1 MKGAT
6 GVESAGPRMTTEA
19 ITQLLEAWRNGDS
32 NAARGLVPLVYE
44 ELRLIARRQLGGN
57 RTETLRT
64 TALVHEAY
72 LKLGRRSQLAVED
85 RHHFFAI
92 AGKAMRQLIV
102 DHARRRAAEKRG
114 GQVPLV
120 ALEDADA
127 PIAAR
132 AAEIVALNEA
142 LDRLTAV
149 DQGLGRLVEL
159 RFFAGLSVEETAA
172 ALDCSPRTIKRDW
185 RKARAFLH
193 RELAE
198 NRSGA

>member
-1 MKGAT
+1 
-6 GVESAGPRMTTEA
+6 MTTDA
-19 ITQLLEAWRNGDS
+19 ITELLEAWRNGNGD
-32 NAARGLVPLVYE
+32 AARSLVPLVYE
-44 ELRLIARRQLGGN
+44 ELRVLARRQLAGN

-72 LKLGRRSQLAVED
+72 LKLGRHSRLAVED

-102 DHARRRAAEKRG
+102 DHARRRSAEKRG
-114 GQVPLV
+114 GKVALV
-120 ALEDADA
+120 SLEDADA

-132 AAEIVALNEA
+132 AAEIVALNQA
-142 LDRLTAV
+142 LDRLSDV
-149 DQGLGRLVEL
+149 DEWLARVVEL
-159 RFFAGLSVEETAA
+159 RFFAGLSVEETAD

-198 NRSGA
+198 GRPGS

>member
-1 MKGAT
+1 
-6 GVESAGPRMTTEA
+6 MTTEA
-19 ITQLLEAWRNGDS
+19 ITQLLAAWRNGDS
-32 NAARGLVPLVYE
+32 NAARSLVPLVYE

-127 PIAAR
+127 PVAAR

-149 DQGLGRLVEL
+149 DPWLGRVVEL
-159 RFFAGLSVEETAA
+159 RFFAGLSVEETAD

-193 RELAE
+193 RELAG
-198 NRSGA
+198 NGSGA

>member
-1 MKGAT
+1 
-6 GVESAGPRMTTEA
+6 MTTDA
-19 ITQLLEAWRNGDS
+19 ITELLEAWRNGDGDAER
-32 NAARGLVPLVYE
+32 NLVPLVYQ
-44 ELRLIARRQLGGN
+44 ELRVLARRQLAGN

-72 LKLGRRSQLAVED
+72 LKLGRRSRLAVED
-85 RHHFFAI
+85 RQHFFAI
-92 AGKAMRQLIV
+92 ASKAMRQLIV

-114 GQVPLV
+114 GQVALV
-120 ALEDADA
+120 SLEDADA

-142 LDRLTAV
+142 LDRLSAV
-149 DQGLGRLVEL
+149 DEWLARVVEL
-159 RFFAGLSVEETAA
+159 RFFAGLSVEETAD

-198 NRSGA
+198 GRPGS

>member
-1 MKGAT
+1 
-6 GVESAGPRMTTEA
+6 MTTEA
-19 ITQLLEAWRNGDS
+19 ITELLEAWRNGNGD
-32 NAARGLVPLVYE
+32 AARSLVPLIYE
-44 ELRLIARRQLGGN
+44 ELRVLARRQLGGN
-57 RTETLRT
+57 RSETLRT

-72 LKLGRRSQLAVED
+72 LKLGRRSRLAVED
-85 RHHFFAI
+85 RQHFFAI
-92 AGKAMRQLIV
+92 ASKAMRQLIV

-114 GQVPLV
+114 GQVALV
-120 ALEDADA
+120 SLEDADA

-142 LDRLTAV
+142 LDRLSAV
-149 DQGLGRLVEL
+149 DEWLARVVEL
-159 RFFAGLSVEETAA
+159 RFFAGLSVEETAD

-198 NRSGA
+198 GRPGS